1 MPVSLILALVL
12 VMPTLSGCFPKAAE
26 PAAPVAPAP
35 EPAAPEPTPP
45 PEEVEPIIIGAPT
58 MLSGPAAADGT
69 SIING
74 MIMAIEE
81 VNARGGLLGMPSPG
95 KR

>member
-12 VMPTLSGCFPKAAE
+12 VMPTLSGCFPKAA
-26 PAAPVAPAP
+26 

-81 VNARGGLLGMPSPG
+81 VNARGGLLGMPLPG